1 MKALSLNTKLT
12 LAFLLSSMFLLA
24 VGGISFFFSQK
35 TISEFERI
43 GQENVPNLVH
53 FITMKEQRA
62 RMVIPLAGLIGSN
75 TDPDITAKAKG
86 EFLEAE
92 VAFFEAAKKY
102 EDLPFAPGE
111 MEAYEKFKKSSE
123 EFIGLSLEMFELS
136 SSSDK
141 ADHDTRD
148 KIWETDYKKV
158 RDQNRKEFDDLVK
171 LQTDLTGDRTKNAEA
186 AAKTLYTLLAG
197 IVFGGFFIAL
207 AIGILISRSISKTIN
222 SVTED
227 LLKGVDQIAG
237 ASDQLSQGSQTLAT
251 GSSTSA
257 ASLEEGVATI
267 EELSS
272 MVKLNAG
279 NAQQA
284 AQLSNQGSDRASAIV
299 KEVENLVNKMNE
311 IQNSSRKIEEIISI
325 IDDIAFQTN
334 LLALNAAVEAARAGE
349 QGKGFA
355 VVADAVR
362 TLAQKSSTSA
372 KEISDL
378 IKASAEQVDQ
388 GVVSAEK
395 GSESIKELLISI
407 KKISDLNQ
415 EISTASSEQA
425 NGVNQLSVALSS
437 LDKNVQSNAASSE
450 EIAASSEELSA
461 QALTMKHGV
470 QELVVLVNGAKGVPV
485 ASSSSSDKT
494 EKNTINTSPVKESS
508 HAAKVIQFKKK
519 DTPAVVAIPF
529 DEDESDESDRKV
541 GNTSGF

>member
-1 MKALSLNTKLT
+1 MKSLSLNVKLT
-12 LAFLLSSMFLLA
+12 LAFLLSSFFLLV
-24 VGGISFFFSQK
+24 VGGVSFVFSKK
-35 TISEFERI
+35 TIAEFQRI
-43 GQENVPNLVH
+43 GQENVPNLVQ

-62 RMVIPLAGLIGSN
+62 QMIIPVAGLVGADTN
-75 TDPDITAKAKG
+75 AAQAAKAKE
-86 EFLEAE
+86 EFL
-92 VAFFEAAKKY
+92 AAKAKFSEASKIY
-102 EDLPFAPGE
+102 ESLPFAPGE
-111 MEAYEKFKKSSE
+111 EEVYNTFKKSFE
-123 EFIGLSLEMFELS
+123 KFNDLGLKIIELS
-136 SSSDK
+136 ASSSK
-141 ADHDTRD
+141 EDHQS
-148 KIWETDYKKV
+148 
-158 RDQNRKEFDDLVK
+158 RDQLWDGEYKEVRARSRADFESLVGIQKK
-171 LQTDLTGDRTKNAEA
+171 LTEDRTRNAETA
-186 AAKTLYTLLAG
+186 AQSLYTLLA
-197 IVFGGFFIAL
+197 IFVFGGFFIAL
-207 AIGILISRSISKTIN
+207 AAGVLIARYISKTIN
-222 SVTED
+222 VVTED
-227 LLKGVDQIAG
+227 LLKGVEQIAG
-237 ASDQLSQGSQTLAT
+237 ASDQLSQGSQMLAS
-251 GSSTSA
+251 GASTSA

-299 KEVENLVNKMNE
+299 KEVENLVSKMNE

-378 IKASAEQVDQ
+378 IKVSADQVDQ

-415 EISTASSEQA
+415 EISTASVEQS

-437 LDKNVQSNAASSE
+437 LDKNVQGNAASSE
-450 EIAASSEELSA
+450 EMAASSEELSA
-461 QALTMKHGV
+461 QATNMKHGV
-470 QELVVLVNGAKGVPV
+470 QELVSLVNGANSVPV
-485 ASSSSSDKT
+485 TSGSSPRVSEKT
-494 EKNTINTSPVKESS
+494 AKAVVKEPSS
-508 HAAKVIQFKKK
+508 TQTAKVIQFKKK
-519 DTPAVVAIPF
+519 DPPAAATIPF
-529 DEDESDESDRKV
+529 DEDETDVSDRKV